1 MNNTETAQK
10 SFSPKWLLLALTGF
24 IAAFL
29 FQWKNSVDQGGI
41 AQTDSGEIVRVK
53 VENEQFKFFT
63 SGEDVPVANAF
74 LCDGDGNILGYLEE
88 IISSSEKTF
97 VPKLCVSRERIEKE
111 RFVNVVIPS
120 LKNKGIPVILMIEN
134 PFR

>member
-10 SFSPKWLLLALTGF
+10 SFNPKWLLLALTGF

-63 SGEDVPVANAF
+63 SGKDVPVANAF

-88 IISSSEKTF
+88 IISSPEKTF

>member
-10 SFSPKWLLLALTGF
+10 SFNPKWLLLALTGF

-63 SGEDVPVANAF
+63 SGKDVPVANAF